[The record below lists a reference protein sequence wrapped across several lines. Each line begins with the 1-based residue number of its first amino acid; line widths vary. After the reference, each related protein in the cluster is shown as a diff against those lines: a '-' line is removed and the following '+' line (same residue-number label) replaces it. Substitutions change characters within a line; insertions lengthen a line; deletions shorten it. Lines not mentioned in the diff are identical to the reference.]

1 MLHTESQEMLVEVI
15 ATLGNL
21 TPLDLPINS
30 SWSALLQV
38 VVVVV
43 VVVVVLV
50 TFSPYY
56 ATYGKSRD
64 VSRGH
69 RYPRES
75 YPPRPTH

>member
-1 MLHTESQEMLVEVI
+1 MLVEVI
-15 ATLGNL
+15 GTLGNL

-38 VVVVV
+38 LLVVVVV
-43 VVVVVLV
+43 LVLVLMVVLV

-64 VSRGH
+64 VSRGYC
-69 RYPRES
+69 YPWES
-75 YPPRPTH
+75 YPPRPTY